1 MSIPF
6 VTVFPSPLTQLV
18 VMMRIAKRYS
28 WNLRKTCLWHDLDTR
43 QQRSTNSGSLGPI
56 IFDPQTP
63 LTYVCDDYCVSTHQV
78 FYHMSKSCIH
88 YTYPGVETMSISIRT
103 YIYSVLLSYISY
115 IVYNFYYTRVYVYIY
130 IYT

>member
-1 MSIPF
+1 MIWIRAS
-6 VTVFPSPLTQLV
+6 
-18 VMMRIAKRYS
+18 K
-28 WNLRKTCLWHDLDTR
+28 D
-43 QQRSTNSGSLGPI
+43 GSLGPI

-63 LTYVCDDYCVSTHQV
+63 LTYVCDDYCVSTHQD

-115 IVYNFYYTRVYVYIY
+115 IVYNFYYTRVY
-130 IYT
+130 IYTHI